1 MKLKRFGARARRA
14 VPLEV
19 PLLILLVLGLAGQL
33 LWGSWRATPGPPAGT
48 PTPAPAIQTNE
59 PKLGMHTRLSLW
71 GDTPTIDR
79 TLTMVREMGAP
90 WVVEYFPWLYL
101 EPRPGEYNWGGSD
114 RIVDAALAQGL
125 TPIVRLDG
133 VPEWARP
140 PGTGWKYLDRQHY
153 EAFGQFLEAF
163 ARRYRGRVDRVI
175 VWNEPNLRGEWGDR
189 APDPAAYAELLRVA
203 YPHLKRGNPDVTVLL
218 AGLAPNTEPP
228 GSTAA
233 IDDLT
238 YLRDLYAAGIQGSF
252 DAFAVHSYGTVYPPD
267 DPANPARV
275 NFARTELVH
284 QIAAEHGDGAKP
296 LYITEGGWNDNPRYV
311 AGVRP
316 PERIR
321 YTLRAI
327 EKARDEWPWVAVVA
341 FWQFRTDAPTR
352 SYSDNWTFVTPDFV
366 PKPIYD
372 EVRKLATGQGAG
384 SGPTGTAA
392 PLAGGPA
399 PPRPTSAV
407 ASP

>member
-1 MKLKRFGARARRA
+1 MSLKRWPRWKI
-14 VPLEV
+14 PPED
-19 PLLILLVLGLAGQL
+19 PLLILLLLGLAGQL
-33 LWGSWRATPGPPAGT
+33 LWGSWRAGPPPPLGT
-48 PTPAPAIQTNE
+48 PTAPQPVTTSE

-71 GDTPTIDR
+71 GDATTIDR
-79 TLTMVREMGAP
+79 TLTMVRDMGAP

-140 PGTGWKYLDRQHY
+140 PGTSWKYLDRDHY
-153 EAFGQFLEAF
+153 DAYARFLEAF
-163 ARRYRGRVDRVI
+163 ASRYRGRVDRII

-189 APDPAAYAELLRVA
+189 PPDPAAYAELLRVA
-203 YPHLKRGNPDVTVLL
+203 YPRLKQGNPDVTVLL

-228 GSTAA
+228 GSAAA

-252 DAFAVHSYGTVYPPD
+252 DAFAVHAYGTVYPPD

-275 NFARTELVH
+275 NFARTELVR
-284 QIAAEHGDGAKP
+284 QIAVEQGDAAKP
-296 LYITEGGWNDNPRYV
+296 LYVTEGGWNDNPRYV

-327 EKARDEWPWVAVVA
+327 DKARDEWAWCAVVA

-366 PKPIYD
+366 PRPIYD
-372 EVRKLATGQGAG
+372 EVRKLATGR
-384 SGPTGTAA
+384 AA
-392 PLAGGPA
+392 PGGRVDLGTPVSGIPGL
-399 PPRPTSAV
+399 PPRPTAV